1 MLRSTASKSRRLSIA
16 TAVTDES
23 TPATDV
29 DFDALVA
36 RGREEERAGHREAAR
51 AAYERA
57 MRQVRTTAD
66 AAQVSSVLR
75 WIARTYHVDGNV
87 AAARDCLDA
96 ALAMANLWHDDAAA
110 GHAMNMQA
118 VVCWQRGELDE
129 AERLYLL
136 ARGRA
141 VVASDLKLAAMTA
154 QNLGVLANIRGDFEI
169 AETQYLASL
178 ADYRSL
184 GLITDVGGALNNLG
198 KMYIAQQRWTEAEAS
213 LREGAQICALSGD
226 LLIRTQIDINLAELW
241 LKRGDFGRAQ
251 EAVRKALDTAG
262 QTGDASAIG
271 TATKL
276 LGIIARD
283 TGNLIE
289 ADKHFQYA
297 DELAIARGEVL
308 MQAEIAR
315 ERADL
320 ARRTGKN
327 REVLQQLNRSHRL
340 FTILRAQPDL
350 ADVDQRVGDL
360 EQEFLHV
367 ARRWG
372 ESIEAKDR
380 YTQGHCHRVAEL
392 ACAIAR
398 KSGLD
403 EHALFWFRIGALLH
417 DVGKLVI
424 PEDVLNKPGKL
435 DEHEWKLMR
444 SHTTAGVEMLADIE
458 FPWDVRP
465 LIESHH
471 ERWDGRGYP
480 HGLAGEQ
487 IPLIA
492 RMLSIADVYD
502 ALTSV
507 RSYKAAH
514 SHADAMEILR
524 KDVGT
529 AFDPQVFAWFEEIAV
544 DWPSQIAHLEEP
556 PASAPHADAAI
567 AGALADAS
575 QPAAEPVVAIAA
587 AQLDDLT
594 GVPLRRALRETAEHM
609 LEARRTTGRPVALLV
624 IDIDHFKAVN
634 DAYGHLHG
642 DAVLRGVVEQMRLNL
657 RPLDY
662 LARYAGDEFVVL
674 LPGTRLE
681 DACGVGER
689 IRAAV
694 QSCRFTGADGVT
706 LPLTVTLSIG
716 AAGAPAHGD
725 TFESLF
731 GAADNALFGA
741 KRGGRNAVTAAP
753 RPGEHRQEV
762 LLDCFVGRTAERQR
776 LQQLAIA
783 ACDGEAHAVVVYG
796 EAGVGKSAL
805 LRRLSPDIAVRGG
818 AMLRGQCIEAGGGVP
833 YGPWVDILLSAHRAG
848 LVPPR
853 PWRELT
859 RLVPEL
865 AAEPLGPERP
875 SAATL
880 DEGASTS
887 GLKRVLLE
895 EIKHFLQI
903 AATSGAIV
911 AILDDMQ
918 WGDSAS
924 WDVLEYLLSRIDGQ
938 RLLFCLTVRPEDMND
953 ACESRLRR
961 LSRSERCSDIT
972 LQRFGP
978 DDVSAL
984 LRATLGGPTPSA
996 ELVHFISARSEGNPF
1011 FAVHTLRAMV
1021 DDGSLRVDADGWHFA
1036 IGDGAPVPRAIEN
1049 LLARR
1054 LERMSRPHRDILA
1067 LAAVV
1072 GREFDPSVLAAAR
1085 EGDEA
1090 SVHEALDDA
1099 LAAAVLVPAGRAR
1112 ATLAFSHALL
1122 TRTLLRG
1129 VNPLRLR
1136 AMHERVARVYDA
1148 MPLRDVATI
1157 VMHFD
1162 AAGIPAEAYR
1172 TALEAGAQAQAVY
1185 AYESAADY
1193 YRIARRHAVDA
1204 AAQVACDWKLA
1215 LVEEL
1220 GGRLANAERHCDDVL
1235 AHHDVASHANS
1246 NANANATR
1254 DMAPAARRMKQRL
1267 RMQRGAAAQDV
1278 LAECEAL
1285 LADARHEQWIEE
1297 EIALLTMLSTLHQRL
1312 GNVATAEKIARD
1324 AVTAAEQLGRPSL
1337 EADAIMR
1344 LGSVLLTSNPA
1355 NAVPRYRRA
1364 LDIFTRIGDRY
1375 GQLRCQIN
1383 IGSACDRAGSHVLAE
1398 ASYLTAIEIGREI
1411 HAVDFTGVASLNLG
1425 VLMLKTGRLA
1435 PARQR
1440 FEDALGVFVATG
1452 YEVYRLAS
1460 LYNLAHVALAEHDAA
1475 RALELYAASI
1485 TLAST
1490 MAQADV
1496 HIGALAGAG
1505 LAELELQSW
1514 HGAQA
1519 QHEVAQALI
1528 GERTDWWFQGRELWE
1543 ALGVRLMDR
1552 KQGPHAALPMLL
1564 DALSHLEERDPYA
1577 ALWLGAECAHL
1588 LRLPDPYAA
1597 AALDRLRMRARAH
1610 GYGALL
1616 AQLTLPTAA

>member
-1 MLRSTASKSRRLSIA
+1 MLPSTAPKTRRLSIA
-16 TAVTDES
+16 RALNDES
-23 TPATDV
+23 APATGV

-36 RGREEERAGHREAAR
+36 QGQEEERAGRREAAR

-57 MRQVRTTAD
+57 MQQVRSTAD

-75 WIARTYHVDGNV
+75 WIARTHHVDGNV

-110 GHAMNMQA
+110 GHAMNTQA

-141 VVASDLKLAAMTA
+141 VVACDLKLAAMTA

-169 AETQYLASL
+169 AEAQYLASL
-178 ADYRSL
+178 AEYRSL
-184 GLITDVGGALNNLG
+184 GLTTDVCIALNNLG
-198 KMYIAQQRWTEAEAS
+198 LLYIAQQRWAEAEAS
-213 LREGAQICALSGD
+213 LQEGAQISALSGD
-226 LLIRTQIDINLAELW
+226 LMARTQLDINLAELW
-241 LKRGDFGRAQ
+241 VKRGEFGRAQ
-251 EAVRKALDTAG
+251 DAVRKALDAAS

-271 TATKL
+271 KATKL
-276 LGIIARD
+276 LGVIARE
-283 TGNLIE
+283 TGHLTE
-289 ADKHFQYA
+289 AEIHFQHA

-350 ADVDQRVGDL
+350 VDVDQRVGDL

-380 YTQGHCHRVAEL
+380 YTQGHCQRVAEL

-444 SHTTAGVEMLADIE
+444 SHPTAGVEMLADIE

-514 SHADAMEILR
+514 SHAVAMEILR
-524 KDVGT
+524 QDIGT
-529 AFDPQVFAWFEEIAV
+529 AFDPMVFAWFEEVAV
-544 DWPSQIAHLEEP
+544 DWPSKIAHLAEP
-556 PASAPHADAAI
+556 EAVPNADTAVAVAVASE
-567 AGALADAS
+567 
-575 QPAAEPVVAIAA
+575 PAAKRVEAIAA

-594 GVPLRRALRETAEHM
+594 GVPLRRALRETTEHM

-624 IDIDHFKAVN
+624 IDIDHFKVAN

-642 DAVLRGVVEQMRLNL
+642 DAVLRGVVDQIRLNL

-694 QSCRFTGADGVT
+694 QSCRFTGADGVA

-716 AAGAPAHGD
+716 AAGAPVHGD

-741 KRGGRNAVTAAP
+741 KRSGRNAVTPAA
-753 RPGEHRQEV
+753 RPGERQQEV
-762 LLDCFVGRTAERQR
+762 LLDCFIGRTAERQR
-776 LQQLAIA
+776 LQELAFA

-818 AMLRGQCIEAGGGVP
+818 AVLRGQCIEAGGGVP

-865 AAEPLGPERP
+865 TSAPMGPDRP
-875 SAATL
+875 AATAIN
-880 DEGASTS
+880 EGASTS

-903 AATSGAIV
+903 ASTSGAIV

-953 ACESRLRR
+953 ASESRLRR
-961 LSRSERCSDIT
+961 LSRSERFSDIT
-972 LQRFGP
+972 LQRFGA
-978 DDVSAL
+978 DDVDAL
-984 LRATLGGPTPSA
+984 LRATLGGPTPPA
-996 ELVHFISARSEGNPF
+996 ELVRFIGARSEGNPF

-1021 DDGSLRVDADGWHFA
+1021 DDGSLRVDGDRWHFA
-1036 IGDGAPVPRAIEN
+1036 SGEGAPVPRAIED

-1054 LERMSRPHRDILA
+1054 LERMSRPRRDILA

-1072 GREFDPSVLAAAR
+1072 GRAFDPSVLAAAH

-1099 LAAAVLVPAGRAR
+1099 LAAAVLVPAGPAH
-1112 ATLAFSHALL
+1112 ATLTFSHVLL

-1157 VMHFD
+1157 VRHYD
-1162 AAGIPAEAYR
+1162 AAGIAAEAYR

-1185 AYESAADY
+1185 AYESAANF
-1193 YRIARRHAVDA
+1193 YRIAHRHAVDA
-1204 AAQVACDWKLA
+1204 AARIACDWKLA

-1220 GGRLANAERHCDDVL
+1220 GGRLANAEGHCDDVL
-1235 AHHDVASHANS
+1235 AYHGGSDGASDAVAVAL
-1246 NANANATR
+1246 R
-1254 DMAPAARRMKQRL
+1254 EMAPAARRMKQRL

-1278 LAECEAL
+1278 LAECEVL
-1285 LADARHEQWIEE
+1285 LTDARHEPWLEE

-1312 GNVATAEKIARD
+1312 GNVATAEQLACD

-1344 LGSVLLTSNPA
+1344 LGSVLLASNAA

-1383 IGSACDRAGSHVLAE
+1383 IGSACDRAGSQVLAE
-1398 ASYLTAIEIGREI
+1398 ASYLTAIEIGRDI

-1514 HGAQA
+1514 HGAQV
-1519 QHEVAQALI
+1519 QYEVAQALI

-1543 ALGVRLMDR
+1543 ALGVRLMAQQ
-1552 KQGPHAALPMLL
+1552 QGPDAALPMLL
-1564 DALSHLEERDPYA
+1564 DTLSQLEERDPYA
-1577 ALWLGAECAHL
+1577 ALWLGAECAPL
-1588 LRLPDPYAA
+1588 LRLPDPDAT
-1597 AALDRLRMRARAH
+1597 AALDRLRTRARAH
-1610 GYGALL
+1610 GYAALL
-1616 AQLTLPTAA
+1616 AQLTLPSAA